1 MAIGGIVGSAFGEPA
16 DAGLH
21 WAGVSTQRLAPT
33 PLVPQDLAPA
43 ALMGAAVLTAGV
55 IGVALAV
62 EVPIGVGLLAGL
74 IYGVIAVYRID
85 LGVVLF
91 VPLVL
96 FEGLPALNAGS
107 KAAGLLVAVAWFGA
121 VLRGRV
127 DAVSVIRRHRR
138 MLDGM
143 ALLLVWL
150 SLSVIWADSPGKAA
164 GDLWHWFAVAL
175 LFMVIA
181 TTVAT
186 RRTLELLLG
195 AFVAGSALSVVVG
208 FATGRMDTGDPAA
221 QHTAETAGR
230 LEGAVG
236 DPNFLAAGI
245 VIALVI
251 AVGLMVV
258 TRSPVIRWSL
268 VVCIGVLAVGLAA
281 SESRGGML
289 AALVAL
295 VAGVV
300 LLRQGRVYLIV
311 LTLALVGAG
320 TAWMTVHP
328 DALKR
333 VTTTD
338 AGGSGRQDFWTVAW
352 RETKD
357 HPITG
362 VGLQNYQVLAPNYTR
377 QPGVLR
383 RVRKVAE
390 VGEQVH
396 NTYLQ
401 VLVSGGV
408 VGLSLFLLLI
418 FACLR
423 AMWRACRTFE
433 ARGDPNLEVLARSV
447 LVGTI
452 GLLAASFFISA
463 EVDKRVWIALAL
475 GPALLAIASR
485 TEPGEEAYPAS

>member
-1 MAIGGIVGSAFGEPA
+1 MA
-16 DAGLH
+16 
-21 WAGVSTQRLAPT
+21 
-33 PLVPQDLAPA
+33 
-43 ALMGAAVLTAGV
+43 AAVLTAGV
-55 IGVALAV
+55 IGMALAV
-62 EVPIGVGLLAGL
+62 QTQLGIGLLAGL
-74 IYGVIAVYRID
+74 IYGVLAVYRID
-85 LGVVLF
+85 LGVALF

-96 FEGLPALNAGS
+96 FEGLPALNAGT

-127 DAVSVIRRHRR
+127 DAASVIRRHRR
-138 MLDGM
+138 MLDGL
-143 ALLLVWL
+143 ALFLVWI
-150 SLSVIWADSPGKAA
+150 SLSVVWAESPGTAA
-164 GDLWHWFAVAL
+164 GDLWHWFAVSL
-175 LFMVIA
+175 LFVVVA
-181 TTVAT
+181 TTIT
-186 RRTLELLLG
+186 RRQTLELVLG
-195 AFVAGSALSVVVG
+195 LFVAGSALSVVVG
-208 FATGRMDTGDPAA
+208 FATGKVDTGDPAA
-221 QHTAETAGR
+221 HHTAETAGR

-245 VIALVI
+245 VTALVV
-251 AVGLMVV
+251 AVGLIVV
-258 TRSPVIRWSL
+258 TRSPVVRWSL
-268 VVCIGVLAVGLAA
+268 LVSIGVMAVGLVA
-281 SESRGGML
+281 SESRGGFL

-300 LLRQGRVYLIV
+300 VLRQGRVYLIV
-311 LTLALVGAG
+311 LALALVGAG
-320 TAWMTVHP
+320 AGWMTVHP

-338 AGGSGRQDFWTVAW
+338 AGGSGREDFWTVAW
-352 RETKD
+352 RETQD

-362 VGLQNYQVLAPNYTR
+362 VGLQNYQILAPNYTR

-401 VLVSGGV
+401 VLVATGV
-408 VGLSLFLLLI
+408 VGFSLFLLFI

-423 AMWRACRTFE
+423 AMWRACRIFQ
-433 ARGDPNLEVLARSV
+433 ARGDSGLEALARSV

-463 EVDKRVWIALAL
+463 EVDKRVWIILAL

-485 TEPGEEAYPAS
+485 TGSGEAAYPAS